1 MKNKNSLFYVQIITL
16 VTSLIIIFIL
26 STALILFKTVLNNI
40 DIYNKS
46 LSLFITTFIIVLIIF
61 LISII
66 SSVFVAKTIKKLKN
80 NFSLNNLINFYADS
94 KYDISISKDVYN
106 VLIWKKNKWIII
118 LKTLLFVL
126 TINWTVLFI
135 ISLIYSNLILNE
147 SSFSSDPLY
156 YIFGWNVDLL
166 INKFNLSTLIFI
178 IFEITWLT
186 IFNFINNKYKKCL
199 DTVFDEINKKVVQY
213 RENSSIRFE

>member
-1 MKNKNSLFYVQIITL
+1 MKNKNSLFYIQIITL
-16 VTSLIIIFIL
+16 VTSLIVIFIL

-46 LSLFITTFIIVLIIF
+46 LSLFITTFILVLIIF

-66 SSVFVAKTIKKLKN
+66 SSVFAAKTIEKLKN
-80 NFSLNNLINFYADS
+80 NFNLNNLINFYANS

-135 ISLIYSNLILNE
+135 ISLIYSNLIINE

>member
-1 MKNKNSLFYVQIITL
+1 MKNKNSLFYVRIITL
-16 VTSLIIIFIL
+16 VTSLIVIFIL

-46 LSLFITTFIIVLIIF
+46 LSLFITTFILVLIIF

-80 NFSLNNLINFYADS
+80 NFNLNNLINFYAES

-135 ISLIYSNLILNE
+135 ISLIYSNLIINE

>member
-1 MKNKNSLFYVQIITL
+1 MKNKNSLFYVRIITL
-16 VTSLIIIFIL
+16 VTSLIVIFIL
-26 STALILFKTVLNNI
+26 STTLILFKTVLNNI

-46 LSLFITTFIIVLIIF
+46 LSLFITTFILVLIIF

-80 NFSLNNLINFYADS
+80 NFNLNNLINFYAES

-135 ISLIYSNLILNE
+135 ISLIYSNLIINE

>member
-16 VTSLIIIFIL
+16 VTSLIVIFTL
-26 STALILFKTVLNNI
+26 SITLILFKTVLKDI

-46 LSLFITTFIIVLIIF
+46 LSLFIIIFILVLIIF

-66 SSVFVAKTIKKLKN
+66 SNVFVVKTIKKLKN
-80 NFSLNNLINFYADS
+80 SFNLNNLVDFYANS

-118 LKTLLFVL
+118 LKTSLFLL

-135 ISLIYSNLILNE
+135 TSVIYSNLIINE

-156 YIFGWNVDLL
+156 YIFGWNVNLL

-178 IFEITWLT
+178 IFEIMCLT
-186 IFNFINNKYKKCL
+186 VFNFVNNKYKKCL
-199 DTVFDEINKKVVQY
+199 DTVFDEINKKVIQY

>member
-16 VTSLIIIFIL
+16 VTSLIVIFIL
-26 STALILFKTVLNNI
+26 STALILFKTVLSNI

-46 LSLFITTFIIVLIIF
+46 LSLFITTFILVLIIF

-66 SSVFVAKTIKKLKN
+66 SSVFAAKTIKKLKN
-80 NFSLNNLINFYADS
+80 NFNLNNLINFYANS

-135 ISLIYSNLILNE
+135 ISLIYSNLIINE
-147 SSFSSDPLY
+147 SSLSSDPLY

>member
-16 VTSLIIIFIL
+16 VTSLIVIFIL

-46 LSLFITTFIIVLIIF
+46 LSLFITTFILVLIIF

-80 NFSLNNLINFYADS
+80 NFNLNNLINFYANS

-126 TINWTVLFI
+126 MINWTVLFI
-135 ISLIYSNLILNE
+135 ISLIYSNLIINE

-178 IFEITWLT
+178 ILEITWLT

>member
-1 MKNKNSLFYVQIITL
+1 MKNKNSLFYVRIITL
-16 VTSLIIIFIL
+16 VTSLIVIFIL

-46 LSLFITTFIIVLIIF
+46 LSLFITTFILVLIIF

-80 NFSLNNLINFYADS
+80 NFNLNNLINFYAES

-135 ISLIYSNLILNE
+135 ISLIYSNLIINE
-147 SSFSSDPLY
+147 SSFSSDLLY

>member
-80 NFSLNNLINFYADS
+80 NFNLNNLINFYADS

-135 ISLIYSNLILNE
+135 ISLIYSNLIINE

-166 INKFNLSTLIFI
+166 INKLNLSTLIFI

-199 DTVFDEINKKVVQY
+199 DTVFHEINKKVVQY